1 MRSGRPIEAIDVYL
15 KILSAHPIYKLIS
28 QFKLLF
34 RDKPDFL
41 GFTDLDEEEYQNFDR
56 SNRKK
61 QTQMLRQ
68 DRHFIPDSIVE
79 FDE

>member
-34 RDKPDFL
+34 RDKPNFL
-41 GFTDLDEEEYQNFDR
+41 GFTDLEEEDHQNFDR
-56 SNRKK
+56 SRKK
-61 QTQMLRQ
+61 APQMIRQ